1 MGTCFSSPH
10 HDLENLSLDD
20 CEDYWPDITKA
31 KILRAIDGDTVV
43 IGTPD
48 RKKFTIRL
56 YGINC
61 EELKSKSKRAIDA
74 KNFTAEFVGSI
85 VTVQLIKK
93 KESFGRLLAT
103 IHTNRGDLSQLLLNA
118 NLADEYKK

>member
-1 MGTCFSSPH
+1 MGKCFSSP
-10 HDLENLSLDD
+10 LENISLEE
-20 CEDYWPDITKA
+20 CEDYWPDISKA

-43 IGTPD
+43 IGTAE

-74 KNFTAEFVGSI
+74 KNFTSEFVGII

-93 KESFGRLLAT
+93 KESFGRLLAI
-103 IHTNRGDLSQLLLNA
+103 IHTHRGDLSQLLLNA
-118 NLADEYKK
+118 NLADKYEK